1 MHLDNVISSGLR
13 IVILWRDKG
22 IGLWM
27 GAAGAM
33 VGLTARVKN
42 GLLEIVLFQVEI
54 AERIFHCEFHLP
66 IY

>member
-1 MHLDNVISSGLR
+1 
-13 IVILWRDKG
+13 VILWRDKG